1 MIIFLIKCIL
11 GKYDKIYLSVCRIDF
26 EFIRKTFY
34 EDKCPKKIHVF
45 LNFSSNTF
53 KEEKN
58 LHFFVDDFFFIK
70 FLKSNLIREFKTKL
84 INLINLIFLKILVSY
99 GRYKAIV
106 SGSTGMVPFRKK
118 PNKLHIH
125 LVHSMS
131 SLHTIYYNN
140 SFYFYDY
147 LFLVN
152 NKQID
157 ELKKLKEK
165 DKQIKALGI
174 KMGYGDFEYGDYK
187 KVDRNNIRILIAPSW
202 FHSKQFLFILE
213 NYILRNISNLNSI
226 KSVIIRPHPG
236 YSPNEIVQLKKIINK
251 FKRKKIFL
259 SNNLKVQEDFKESD
273 LMITDSSGVG
283 IQFALQKLAPSFFI
297 IDGDRKQNNHFFIN
311 SNILSLERDLIHNF
325 GKKISFKNK
334 KNKLYDEISNYINS
348 RRKQLIWKK
357 RLEKSK
363 SIYLEDSRYFGRKS
377 NLAINELIAK
387 NS

>member
-1 MIIFLIKCIL
+1 M
-11 GKYDKIYLSVCRIDF
+11 
-26 EFIRKTFY
+26 
-34 EDKCPKKIHVF
+34 
-45 LNFSSNTF
+45 
-53 KEEKN
+53 
-58 LHFFVDDFFFIK
+58 
-70 FLKSNLIREFKTKL
+70 
-84 INLINLIFLKILVSY
+84 
-99 GRYKAIV
+99 
-106 SGSTGMVPFRKK
+106 
-118 PNKLHIH
+118 
-125 LVHSMS
+125 
-131 SLHTIYYNN
+131 
-140 SFYFYDY
+140 
-147 LFLVN
+147 
-152 NKQID
+152 
-157 ELKKLKEK
+157 
-165 DKQIKALGI
+165 
-174 KMGYGDFEYGDYK
+174 
-187 KVDRNNIRILIAPSW
+187 
-202 FHSKQFLFILE
+202 
-213 NYILRNISNLNSI
+213 
-226 KSVIIRPHPG
+226 
-236 YSPNEIVQLKKIINK
+236 KKIINK